1 MISSLF
7 DLQAETFYRNKV
19 CKTPEVVEAFMESQ
33 SRVISMA
40 LIHEELY
47 EGDIIDTLDFTLD
60 FSAYLRKLTA
70 DIFRPYKPENTEIS
84 FKPNLK
90 QVFLGMDTATKSFS

>member
-47 EGDIIDTLDFTLD
+47 EGDIIDTLDF
-60 FSAYLRKLTA
+60 SAYLRKLTA